1 MFSLI
6 LLFLCFFINKQKI
19 LHLVLFPSEQKYI
32 ELLDTYVSS
41 NFISKSTWLNFSSTI
56 SFKLLL
62 RLSHYLKTSIV
73 FRMRLL
79 YDTNDGEKLKRK
91 SKTLMKISDE
101 NLIPS
106 NTCSFNVVFSAVS
119 LAISILLSS

>member
-1 MFSLI
+1 M
-6 LLFLCFFINKQKI
+6 KKDI